1 MPERRRRRTL
11 AGSALALAG
20 ALAALHCGNSDL
32 ESTFTGPLGPCET
45 VFKDQ
50 CGTPCTQD
58 VDCANGLYCG
68 SGGKCTADCAP
79 GATCGVVAC
88 SKRGRCGPDDPQNF
102 EDAAA
107 DASGDAVCAD
117 IDVALTKLVP
127 KVLFLLD
134 QSSSMIHNNF
144 PTGGSET
151 RWAVLKDV
159 LIGPASAPGGVV
171 KDLEAEAEL
180 GVEMYSATDSNP
192 SDGDNSFLP
201 PPTDNVCPRFNGKAF
216 DGVSF
221 ARNNAAAID
230 ALVRPASVDDD
241 TPTGP
246 ALRAVVGLSDDGGVG
261 DPKGF
266 AAIPSTAPKVIV
278 LVTDGEPALCGE
290 NYPSDPGRAA
300 VILAAQQAFA
310 QNVRTFVI
318 AIGDTTPQALAHFKA
333 VANAGQGL
341 DPATGNASAIQP
353 STPKQLVDALT
364 KLVLDARSCSFTLKG
379 QVQPGAESLGS
390 VTLNGKTVPLA
401 GAGAD
406 GWRLKDASTLELVGK
421 TCETLKA
428 TPNASLTARFPCG
441 TVIPR

>member
-1 MPERRRRRTL
+1 M
-11 AGSALALAG
+11 
-20 ALAALHCGNSDL
+20 
-32 ESTFTGPLGPCET
+32 
-45 VFKDQ
+45 
-50 CGTPCTQD
+50 
-58 VDCANGLYCG
+58 
-68 SGGKCTADCAP
+68 
-79 GATCGVVAC
+79 
-88 SKRGRCGPDDPQNF
+88 
-102 EDAAA
+102 
-107 DASGDAVCAD
+107 
-117 IDVALTKLVP
+117 
-127 KVLFLLD
+127 
-134 QSSSMIHNNF
+134 
-144 PTGGSET
+144 
-151 RWAVLKDV
+151 
-159 LIGPASAPGGVV
+159 
-171 KDLEAEAEL
+171 
-180 GVEMYSATDSNP
+180 
-192 SDGDNSFLP
+192 
-201 PPTDNVCPRFNGKAF
+201 
-216 DGVSF
+216 
-221 ARNNAAAID
+221 
-230 ALVRPASVDDD
+230 
-241 TPTGP
+241 
-246 ALRAVVGLSDDGGVG
+246 
-261 DPKGF
+261 
-266 AAIPSTAPKVIV
+266 IV